1 MDSTNM
7 PDSII
12 PTEGS
17 TIDKFYKFNHIL
29 HGFLKT
35 IHNSSKQERK
45 VDGKDFSFEF
55 KNVFL
60 AVISVPKTF

>member
-1 MDSTNM
+1 M

-12 PTEGS
+12 LTEGS

-35 IHNSSKQERK
+35 VHNSSKQERK
-45 VDGKDFSFEF
+45 GDGKDFSFEF
-55 KNVFL
+55 KMCF
-60 AVISVPKTF
+60 